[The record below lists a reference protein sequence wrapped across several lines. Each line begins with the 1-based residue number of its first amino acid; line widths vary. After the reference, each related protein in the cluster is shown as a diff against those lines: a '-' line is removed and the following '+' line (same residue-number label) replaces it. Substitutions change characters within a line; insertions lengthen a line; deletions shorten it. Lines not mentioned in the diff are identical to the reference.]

1 MKKIIKGNNKQVFD
15 SFVDNFLRP
24 LDSSTTKN
32 KQKILEI
39 CHDGKF
45 IFLLDE
51 DYVIHE
57 VSEKPDFILKGKD
70 NFVGLEHQ
78 TVVDKNS
85 REREGFF
92 QNIFQIA
99 ELELQKDSNLPNFL
113 ANCYLIPYINFK
125 LNEKKKLINIVVN
138 TVREYVL
145 TGVLQENTI
154 IESIYYMD
162 HSQITVSVNLGA
174 WWQKDITQEIIQKAI
189 DKKDKLVLNYKSE
202 FTSEQWLLLV
212 IGSTGES
219 SYRIDR
225 LKSLNIESKFD
236 RVYVMED
243 AYSNLYQ
250 IKYTKQPECIDCK
263 PSYFLLK
270 C

>member
-1 MKKIIKGNNKQVFD
+1 MRKKIINGNSERTFVF
-15 SFVDNFLRP
+15 FVDKFLEP
-24 LDSSTTKN
+24 LDYSNTNN

-39 CHDGKF
+39 CHTGKF
-45 IFLLDE
+45 LFLLDE

-57 VSEKPDFILKGKD
+57 VSEKPDFILTGQD
-70 NFVGLEHQ
+70 NFIGLEHQ
-78 TVVDKNS
+78 TVVDKKS

-113 ANCYLIPYINFK
+113 ANCYLIPNINFK
-125 LNEKKKLINIVVN
+125 LSEKKKLISIVVN

-145 TGVLQENTI
+145 IGVLQENPI
-154 IESIYYMD
+154 IESIHSME

-174 WWQKDITQEIIQKAI
+174 WLQKDITQEIIQKAI
-189 DKKDKLVLNYKSE
+189 DKKDKLVLSYNSE
-202 FTSEQWLLLV
+202 ITSEQWLLLV

-225 LKSLNIESKFD
+225 LKMLNIESKFD
-236 RVYVMED
+236 RVYILED
-243 AYSNLYQ
+243 LYSNLYQ
-250 IKYTKQPECIDCK
+250 
-263 PSYFLLK
+263 LK
-270 C
+270 